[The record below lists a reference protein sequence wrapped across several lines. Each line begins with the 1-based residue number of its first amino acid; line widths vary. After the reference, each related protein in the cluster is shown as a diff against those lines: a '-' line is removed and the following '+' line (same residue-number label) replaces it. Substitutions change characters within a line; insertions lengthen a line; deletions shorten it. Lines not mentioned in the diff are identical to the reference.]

1 MYNKQQA
8 FIGIVIVLIGVV
20 SLIGNIFDIDVG
32 SLCFPT
38 VLIAAG
44 ILLLLRPQLFDPN
57 TPGQLKLLGDVR
69 RRGVWQV
76 TDEEIWNGVGNV
88 RLDMTNADVPTGET
102 QIRVVNFVGDVRL
115 SVPGDVGVWVSS
127 TAFVTDARVLGQRR
141 DYFLTPF
148 EISSDNYETAE
159 RRVRLEILSFVGSL
173 RVKQVQIKETTGDSS
188 EQPESTDETPMN

>member
-20 SLIGNIFDIDVG
+20 LLIGTIFDIDVG

-57 TPGQLKLLGDVR
+57 TPGRLKLLGDVR
-69 RRGVWQV
+69 RRGAWQV

-88 RLDMTNADVPTGET
+88 RLDMTGADIPTDET
-102 QIRVVNFVGDVRL
+102 QIRVFNFVGDIRL
-115 SVPGDVGVWVSS
+115 SVPEDVGVCVSS

-148 EISSDNYETAE
+148 ELSSDNYETAE
-159 RRVRLEILSFVGSL
+159 RRVRLEILSFVGST
-173 RVKQVQIKETTGDSS
+173 RVRQVPIEETTSDFS
-188 EQPESTDETPMN
+188 EQPESPGEMPMG